1 MKINLTIQGRQRT
14 VELTQP
20 GDRQRWKI
28 DGRDVEADA
37 IEVSPGIYS
46 IIVDGESI
54 EVRVEASSS
63 SLRLIASGKEFLAT
77 IEDPRALKKNRSGVA
92 EAHGRQNVVAPM
104 AGKIIRALVRSG
116 DQVQSGQGLM
126 IVEAMKMQNEIRSP
140 KSGQVERI
148 AVIEGQ
154 TVNPGEIV
162 AVVV

>member
-1 MKINLTIQGRQRT
+1 MKIDLRIQGRRRT
-14 VELTQP
+14 VELTHP

-37 IEVSPGIYS
+37 IELSPGIYS

-54 EVRVEASSS
+54 EVRVEGSSS
-63 SLRLIASGKEFLAT
+63 ALRLIANGKEFLAT
-77 IEDPRALKKNRSGVA
+77 IEDPRALKKDRAGAA

-140 KSGQVERI
+140 KSGKVERL

-154 TVNPGEIV
+154 TVSPGEVV
-162 AVVV
+162 AVVI